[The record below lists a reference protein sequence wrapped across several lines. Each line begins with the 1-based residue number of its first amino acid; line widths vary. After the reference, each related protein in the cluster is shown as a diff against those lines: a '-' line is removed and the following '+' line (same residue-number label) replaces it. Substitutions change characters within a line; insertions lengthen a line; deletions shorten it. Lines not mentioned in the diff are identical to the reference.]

1 MKPATAG
8 VFTPW
13 VLADAAVGRL
23 SNLCWPP
30 PSSLPSSTSSSSFLG
45 YADPQGL
52 KHRQALSP
60 GISSGSPRPRVGAP
74 QAVLLKARPV
84 AGAVKSPSSNFT
96 LKKLSICKAITWRR
110 KQRVD
115 GKVGWILSPNKSRTL
130 HSGPRPPLRC
140 ACLHGAARGFPVIVG
155 TSGFGPFLSPR
166 LRKPVLTGAPSGV
179 CVGGCHLPLP
189 GPWPRWHFTD
199 ALR

>member
-30 PSSLPSSTSSSSFLG
+30 PSSPPSSTSSSPFLG

-96 LKKLSICKAITWRR
+96 LKKTEYLQSYNLAKEAA
-110 KQRVD
+110 
-115 GKVGWILSPNKSRTL
+115 SRWQSWLDSLTEQIKDTAF
-130 HSGPRPPLRC
+130 RPTAP
-140 ACLHGAARGFPVIVG
+140 AAVCLPARGRAGVPCHRRNLWLWPFPLTETPKASSHRRPERCVCGGVSPPSAG
-155 TSGFGPFLSPR
+155 TVA
-166 LRKPVLTGAPSGV
+166 PVAF
-179 CVGGCHLPLP
+179 H
-189 GPWPRWHFTD
+189 
-199 ALR
+199 